1 MLHVVQHGIQSP
13 NSRDTEWSGRK
24 SGMFV
29 GIVGRID
36 LQMFEQDTLE
46 GEIAYGKL
54 HGRIRLKGN
63 ATLQAIN
70 I

>member
-1 MLHVVQHGIQSP
+1 
-13 NSRDTEWSGRK
+13 
-24 SGMFV
+24 MFV

-36 LQMFEQDTLE
+36 LQMLEQNALE
-46 GEIAYGKL
+46 REISHGKL

>member
-1 MLHVVQHGIQSP
+1 
-13 NSRDTEWSGRK
+13 
-24 SGMFV
+24 MFV

-36 LQMFEQDTLE
+36 LQMFEQDALE

-63 ATLQAIN
+63 APLQAIN